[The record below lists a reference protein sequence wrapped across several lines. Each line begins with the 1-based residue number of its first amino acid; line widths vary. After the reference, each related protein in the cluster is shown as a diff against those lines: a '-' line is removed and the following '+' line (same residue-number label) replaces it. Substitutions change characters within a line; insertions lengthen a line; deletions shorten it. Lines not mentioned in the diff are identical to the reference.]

1 MPRRFVRLA
10 LLVLVTASLVSG
22 RSTVAAVDADS
33 EHIVEPG
40 ETLSEISRAHSISLD
55 QLIALNDL
63 ADPDALSVGQ
73 VLKLRALT
81 SPSPDA
87 PSPAR
92 EAAGVPPNEY
102 VVRPGDTLSAIARA
116 FGVSLRALID
126 ANQLADP
133 NQLYVGQHIALPAS
147 ATPIRP
153 SPSPSPSPVPPKPS
167 SPIPASPTTPPDD
180 APTALLQRLSE
191 QYGVDPTLVKAMAWL
206 ESGGKPL
213 ALSRS
218 HALGLLQVTPGTFE
232 YVQRALV
239 RRPLDRNKIE
249 DNAEAGV
256 AYIGSLLRWAA
267 DESKALAAFIQ
278 GPGSIESDGI
288 RPATDQAVR
297 AVLALRAEL
306 QRPDRAPT
314 GPTAVALAERV
325 MAAARGVGG
334 GMSSAG
340 RVGIAGRD
348 LVSGQRLSIAADQ
361 AFPAASVDKLAILVE
376 SYREAEAGTRPLTDV
391 VKFDLQR
398 MIASSDNDAANRLLD
413 LYGLNNVNDAMSA
426 LGLART
432 RLSNHFG
439 ASHPSAASLNQSSP
453 ADMAHLLELLA
464 ADQLVSP
471 SASRE
476 IRNLLYQAGDSSRL
490 RRGLPSGARL
500 AHKSGWFPGV
510 TNDVGIVYQ
519 GQSAYVLAV
528 FTEGISD
535 GDAASETIAAIAH
548 AVHATWGPKS

>member
-191 QYGVDPTLVKAMAWL
+191 QYGVDPALVKAMAWL
-206 ESGGKPL
+206 ESGGKPQ

-340 RVGIAGRD
+340 RVGVAGRD

-413 LYGLNNVNDAMSA
+413 LYGLNNVNDAMSG

-439 ASHPSAASLNQSSP
+439 ASHPSAASLNESSP

-490 RRGLPSGARL
+490 RRGLPSGA
-500 AHKSGWFPGV
+500 
-510 TNDVGIVYQ
+510 DVGIVYQ

-548 AVHATWGPKS
+548 AVHETWGPKS